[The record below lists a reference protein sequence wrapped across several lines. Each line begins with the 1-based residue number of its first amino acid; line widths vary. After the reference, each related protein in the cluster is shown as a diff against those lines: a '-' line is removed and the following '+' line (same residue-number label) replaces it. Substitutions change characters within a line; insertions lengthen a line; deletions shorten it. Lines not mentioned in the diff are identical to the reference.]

1 MDFLS
6 FPGKMQELAST
17 LRWILI
23 SRWSL
28 CALYEQHP
36 GIQTKVFD
44 ILFLVF
50 LYYLMQCYTNQII
63 G

>member
-1 MDFLS
+1 
-6 FPGKMQELAST
+6 MQELAST

-23 SRWSL
+23 SRWNL
-28 CALYEQHP
+28 CALYEQNL